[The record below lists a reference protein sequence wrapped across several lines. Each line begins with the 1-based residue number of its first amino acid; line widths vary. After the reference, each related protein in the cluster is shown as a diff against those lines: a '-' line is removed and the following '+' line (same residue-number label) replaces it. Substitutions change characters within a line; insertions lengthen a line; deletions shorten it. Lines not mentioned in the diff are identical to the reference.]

1 MFDKVLTADSVLH
14 KVGRFCLERAHSI
27 WDRPF
32 VFTPVLFALAVA
44 VSSTG
49 LLDGIRQFFLLYLI
63 VAILLSRNLKNVFL
77 GFFLT
82 YIFTLQF
89 VHPNK
94 GYDVEVIRG
103 SAILEPQYYEGYSIA
118 YFFHMASFFFVLAAA
133 ALIRELLKSFRK
145 LPKRLFIVMGAI
157 TVVWL
162 LFVGYCLYGITVYS
176 PFPALSMVWLFQYSM
191 MYFVALGIC
200 FGLVRYPKFRSLFF
214 LTLAA
219 MICTQFFVSVLQ
231 LWFQRSAGL
240 HYEANIAGSFAT
252 GLDEN
257 NAVFRVMGTFMFH
270 NQLAFVSGLLSS
282 VVLPYGIEKKSV
294 PYIGVGFVGLFI
306 VLLTQSRSALIG
318 AVLLLFLCGVVYKKR
333 VLVVLR
339 KIGRRRILT
348 YGVVAFALSAFG
360 IIPRILL
367 SVNTGYEGAGLAIRV
382 RMVTEAREAIIAN
395 PFIGYGVGT
404 NEYVLQR
411 LFPDGVMT
419 VFPAVVHLAYIQL
432 WMEIGLIGL
441 VIFLLPL
448 LWLARYCIVTSARK
462 GQSQFYRVTFLGGLL
477 IALVFWLLLPHI
489 GIIEFPFMGLVLG
502 FGSFWYY
509 LSSEKRNA

>member
-1 MFDKVLTADSVLH
+1 M
-14 KVGRFCLERAHSI
+14 
-27 WDRPF
+27 
-32 VFTPVLFALAVA
+32 A

-49 LLDGIRQFFLLYLI
+49 LIDGIRQFFLLYLI
-63 VAILLSRNLKNVFL
+63 VAILLSRNLKSVFL

-103 SAILEPQYYEGYSIA
+103 NAILEPQYYEGYSIA

-133 ALIRELLKSFRK
+133 ALIRDLLKNFRK
-145 LPKRLFIVMGAI
+145 IPQRLLVVMGAI
-157 TVVWL
+157 TLVWL

-176 PFPALSMVWLFQYSM
+176 PFPALSIVWLFQYSM

-200 FGLVRYPKFRSLFF
+200 FGLVKYPKFLSFF
-214 LTLAA
+214 VLTLTA

-240 HYEANIAGSFAT
+240 PFEANSSGSFAT

-270 NQLAFVSGLLSS
+270 NQLAFVSALLSS
-282 VVLPYGIEKKSV
+282 VILPYGIEKKSV
-294 PYIGVGFVGLFI
+294 PLIGTGLAGLFV
-306 VLLTQSRSALIG
+306 VLLTQSRSVLIG

-333 VLVVLR
+333 ILVVLR
-339 KIGRRRILT
+339 KIGRRRILA

-367 SVNTGYEGAGLAIRV
+367 SVNAGYQGAGLAIRV
-382 RMVTEAREAIIAN
+382 RMVNEAREAIIAN
-395 PFIGYGVGT
+395 PFIGYGIGT

-441 VIFLLPL
+441 LIFLLPL
-448 LWLARYCIVTSARK
+448 FWLARYCIVNPAQR
-462 GQSQFYRVTFLGGLL
+462 GQPQFYRLTFLSGLL
-477 IALVFWLLLPHI
+477 VALVFWTLLPHI
-489 GIIEFPFMGLVLG
+489 GIVEFPFLGLVLG
-502 FGSFWYY
+502 FGAFWYY
-509 LSSEKRNA
+509 LSAGKRSA